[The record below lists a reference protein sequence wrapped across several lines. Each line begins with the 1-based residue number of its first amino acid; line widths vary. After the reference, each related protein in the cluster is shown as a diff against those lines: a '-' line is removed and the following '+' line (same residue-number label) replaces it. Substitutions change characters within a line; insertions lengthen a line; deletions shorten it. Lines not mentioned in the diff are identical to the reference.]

1 MEVLFHILVVAEM
14 LFVNLTTVHLCT
26 KRRYSNR
33 RTIFVLVLYS
43 AVIIALTLFGL
54 TRTNSYG
61 NGNGLFVLIGF
72 VYLIPLKYL
81 YDENFSRLLEVICSA
96 WIYTMLCFSLS
107 VHIGKLLPPHWF
119 APGACIAQTVIYLI
133 SAWPFMRFIK
143 DRFVFVLQNIP
154 DRINKY
160 LQTTSLMWFFTAVVV
175 NYSYVAS
182 HNAFMRPVA
191 FVALA
196 VNALLSYSL
205 LYIVVKSLK
214 SIENLQKII
223 NIDHLTGLGN
233 RTAFYVDADRL
244 MKEGA
249 PFALIF
255 LDLDQFK
262 AVNDTYGHLAGDEY
276 ISQFAKNV
284 LALTGKKGT
293 LYRISGDEFIL
304 LYIAGDSLMFLRQTE
319 LLSFTTPTSQVL
331 FAGVS
336 YGCASFPEDADNLD
350 ALIRTADR
358 RMYEQK
364 KGKQETMESDAGTR

>member
-1 MEVLFHILVVAEM
+1 MEKLFHILMIAEM
-14 LFVNLTTVHLCT
+14 LFVNLTTVHLCAR
-26 KRRYSNR
+26 RRYSSR
-33 RTIFVLVLYS
+33 RTIIVFVLFS
-43 AVIIALTLFGL
+43 AVIITLTLFGL
-54 TRTNSYG
+54 TRTSSYE
-61 NGNGLFVLIGF
+61 NGDGQFILFGF
-72 VYLIPLKYL
+72 IYLIPLKCL
-81 YDENFSRLLEVICSA
+81 YDDKFGRLLEIMCST
-96 WIYTMLCFSLS
+96 WIYTILCFSFS
-107 VHIGKLLPPHWF
+107 MHIGKLFPPRWF
-119 APGACIAQTVIYLI
+119 APGAFTVQTVIYLI

-143 DRFVFVLQNIP
+143 DKFVFVLQNIP

-160 LQTTSLMWFFTAVVV
+160 LQATSLMWFFTAVMV

-182 HNAFMRPVA
+182 DNIFMRPVA

-196 VNALLSYSL
+196 VNAFLSYSL

-233 RTAFYVDADRL
+233 RTAFYMDA
-244 MKEGA
+244 EHPINVGT

-276 ISQFAKNV
+276 ISQFSKNI
-284 LALTGKKGT
+284 LDLTEKKGT

-304 LYIAGDSLMFLRQTE
+304 LYTATDSLMFLRQTE
-319 LLSFTTPTSQVL
+319 LLDFTTPTGHAP

-336 YGCASFPEDADNLD
+336 YGCASFPEDAENLD
-350 ALIRTADR
+350 VLIRTADQ

-364 KGKQETMESDAGTR
+364 KGKWDDEKQ